1 MSERLLAPSNVCGT
15 SDCARKCLR
24 HSLENHAPVIS
35 TAHSRLNAALYRPDH
50 MQIGFLVTT
59 SPIDAGWSTI
69 WNQSTWTHCLN
80 AKWTV
85 RSRGLLPKSD
95 RYFRWL
101 VTAACWLAELLAA
114 QRKPPRFL
122 PVHERWRALV
132 SACWD
137 TPWIDQQSTRLS
149 LPTLPRTPFPL
160 NFGVDD
166 HVSTVMLCFRACGL
180 VLRASW
186 FGICATTGLQSVPAF
201 GNSRAHLMGVRTQ
214 TVARNASP

>member
-101 VTAACWLAELLAA
+101 VTAAFWLAELLAA

-137 TPWIDQQSTRLS
+137 APLDRPTVHSALTTHASQDPRFRSTSGLTTTYRLS
-149 LPTLPRTPFPL
+149 CYASAHADSCCEPVGSKFARLLASNR
-160 NFGVDD
+160 
-166 HVSTVMLCFRACGL
+166 FRRL
-180 VLRASW
+180 
-186 FGICATTGLQSVPAF
+186 GIRGP
-201 GNSRAHLMGVRTQ
+201 
-214 TVARNASP
+214 P